1 MVSLKKLQKNNV
13 DGADLSLKLTTSVK
27 VGATAK
33 LKPTL
38 NTASAIHSL
47 QAQVNQFLSQHLS
60 VRQSLLL
67 ALSGGLDSCVLL
79 HLLAEARATFTFQ
92 LHAMHVHHGLSANAD
107 AWADFC
113 LQQCQALSV
122 PLQVEHVNVS
132 KDGKQGVEAEARQ
145 LRYSA
150 LFSYSFNQE
159 PAACKQAADFIV
171 TAHHQ
176 DDQAETL
183 LLQLLRGAGVK
194 GLSSMAPIDK
204 DRRILRPLLVTPRQD
219 LSDYAQQF
227 NIKWCHDESNDNT
240 QYERNFVRH
249 TLMPAM
255 ETRFQ
260 SVKAVLA
267 RSASHLA
274 EANQLIE
281 ALASQDAKSLLT
293 NNSLCLLGLSQ
304 LDFVRAKNVL
314 RWWFLQN
321 NLAMPS
327 TEHLNQIAEQLLNA
341 KKDAD
346 LSLKLQHLTLKR
358 YQQRAYLWIDNV
370 AGPFDLVWNGEAELI
385 LPNGG
390 KLQFNQVTGA
400 GLALKFGMTK
410 LRISNRDGGER
421 FKPNRLRPTR
431 TLKHLLQEANV
442 PPWQRLHLPLVYWD
456 DTLAFVPHVGV
467 ASALQASVGELG
479 LDIVWQEVTL

>member
-1 MVSLKKLQKNNV
+1 MVSLKKLPKNNNN
-13 DGADLSLKLTTSVK
+13 ATNRALKPATSLR
-27 VGATAK
+27 VGATSQ
-33 LKPTL
+33 LNPIL
-38 NTASAIHSL
+38 NTDPATHPL
-47 QAQVNQFLSQHLS
+47 QAQVNQFLSKHLP
-60 VRQSLLL
+60 VHQSLLL

-79 HLLAEARATFTFQ
+79 HLLAGARTTFPFK
-92 LHAMHVHHGLSANAD
+92 LYAMHVHHGLSANAD
-107 AWADFC
+107 AWAEFC
-113 LQQCQALSV
+113 LQQCQTLNV
-122 PLQVEHVNVS
+122 PLSVEHVSVNRDS
-132 KDGKQGVEAEARQ
+132 KQGVEAEARQ
-145 LRYSA
+145 MRYSV
-150 LFSYSFNQE
+150 LFSYKLNQE
-159 PAACKQAADFIV
+159 TDVLKQMTDFIV

-183 LLQLLRGAGVK
+183 ILQLLRGAGVK
-194 GLSSMAPIDK
+194 GLSSMASIDK
-204 DRRILRPLLVTPRQD
+204 GRRLLRPLLASTRQE

-227 NIKWCHDESNDNT
+227 NIEWCHDESNENT

-249 TLMPAM
+249 TLMPVL
-255 ETRFQ
+255 ESRFQ
-260 SVKAVLA
+260 SVKTVLA
-267 RSASHLA
+267 RTASHLA
-274 EANQLIE
+274 EANQLVE
-281 ALASQDAKSLLT
+281 TLANQDVQPLLT
-293 NNSLCLLGLSQ
+293 NNSLCVKGLSQ

-327 TEHLNQIAEQLLNA
+327 TEHLNEIAEQLLNA

-346 LSLKLQHLTLKR
+346 LSLKIQHLTLKR
-358 YQQRAYLWIDNV
+358 YRHRAYLWVDKV
-370 AGPFDLVWNGEAELI
+370 AEPFDLVWNGEAELT

-390 KLQFNQVTGA
+390 RLQFNQVIGA

-421 FKPNRLRPTR
+421 FKPNCLRPTR

-467 ASALQASVGELG
+467 TSELQASDGERG
-479 LDIVWQEVTL
+479 LEIVWQEATI